1 MHSDNKRGFTLIEI
15 LVVLVIMG
23 LLAST
28 VVLRMPGGEAPLTEQ
43 AHRFA
48 ARATM
53 AAQESVVTGMPMGL
67 SVSGEGYAFY
77 RFRGGEWVELK
88 GDRYFGPETWSGG
101 GVVSV
106 QRDGNRLGRVE
117 TDEKAPYKPTVLF
130 ESTGFSTPFTVSFTE
145 GSEQYAVSGNGRG
158 DVLVQVHGEL

>member
-1 MHSDNKRGFTLIEI
+1 MYCDNKRGFTLIEI

-28 VVLRMPGGEAPLTEQ
+28 VVLTISGGDAPLTEQ
-43 AHRFA
+43 ARRFA

-53 AAQESVVTGMPMGL
+53 AAQESIVTGKPMGL

-77 RFRGGEWVELK
+77 TFRSGEWVELK
-88 GDRYFGPETWSGG
+88 GDTVFGHERWSSEGT
-101 GVVSV
+101 VSV

-117 TDEKAPYKPTVLF
+117 TDEKTPFRPTVLF
-130 ESTGFSTPFTVSFTE
+130 ESTGFSTPFTVSFIE
-145 GSEQYAVSGNGRG
+145 GREHYAVSSDGRG
-158 DVLVQVHGEL
+158 EVSVKVHEEL